1 MWGSRATAGTAI
13 LTGWYCKACSSPQR
27 WKMEGFPEGP
37 SEVETKRNKA
47 DTLVASRIGS
57 G

>member
-13 LTGWYCKACSSPQR
+13 LTGWYCKACSSSQR